1 MEQPVSY
8 SKKIDNNVV
17 RQPSTQFMTV
27 PITSEE
33 VYNFPDDMLDVIH
46 EPPFNPPVSTGR
58 TVTPRVISTSPLKT

>member
-1 MEQPVSY
+1 
-8 SKKIDNNVV
+8 V